1 MTEVRFRFPAWLLA
15 AWTLLAFA
23 WAQVGALP
31 DRSPYNTK
39 VSIKAVEPGI
49 SLEAVI
55 RSAAKGAGVPILIQ
69 GLPDTKVV
77 LDLQGVPFRRF
88 LDFVLKLYAPETS
101 YALLPEGVV
110 LVAQRSALERVFP
123 TPSKEAPPSPPKGE
137 LGGTAAVLLE
147 AAATGEELVRVAK
160 ELGVPTAIWV
170 ASARSVLLQGPA
182 SALERAVS
190 LLRELEAKAGKKQGG
205 MQAEGA
211 EPPPPPPPPPLPSI
225 PSPEPPSPPPPAT
238 AVVPLPE
245 LEGMQG
251 LDRIVAIAGAELV
264 ASAPGGVL
272 VLKGSPEA
280 LKTATESLK
289 ELAQAKASSAK
300 AKEEERATLVL
311 EVPDP
316 SAKDSV
322 LKAAALI
329 FPSAGVELV
338 GKNLVVSGSRSVLER
353 GRPAME
359 RVLGSLAKPSSE
371 GFVVRNYPV
380 FGEGGKDLVRGI
392 QLLWGPEGAE
402 RGYKVDYLE
411 GNRTLVVVAPPE
423 VQNQVVEFLRQA
435 DPPRLADPKVRVR
448 FQLRHLSPSAAK
460 DYLEALGFKG
470 SISLVPE
477 EERFGLWLEGPR
489 SEVAWAKTYLDLLDT
504 SPPQVKLA
512 VRVTQVERSA
522 LNSLDPSVRIALSG
536 ITAAMGSSGITMGYA
551 LPTNIAS
558 LLSLNLQALE
568 GKGLAKTL
576 VSTENL
582 VLSGRSMRLNS
593 GGNLYVLQGGQA
605 GGGGDGEGAQ
615 QGTSLPPIE
624 YGLVLELTPAVS
636 PDKSVTVKVNLQ
648 LGSLPASGPV
658 PNTVDIRKKSVTSE
672 LRLPAGQTGV
682 VGGLIYQE
690 STQDEAGIPILSA
703 IPILGELFKGTRR
716 GSKETVLLVMI
727 TPMQVDLP
735 EMPRLQFLEKPKEE
749 VEFLED
755 PRSPIPM
762 PQGEGAVKG
771 ASLPQWASPLG
782 KALAEQVPP
791 LSGHQAW
798 ARRVGKDALVYLGGG
813 VGTPSYEVVSVLTP
827 EGTELPFQGNYLRFG
842 NGEVAVV
849 AVPGGGAYSR
859 LTLLAHSPT
868 GEMGRLEVEVK

>member
-1 MTEVRFRFPAWLLA
+1 MTEVRFRFSAWLLA
-15 AWTLLAFA
+15 VWTLLAFA
-23 WAQVGALP
+23 WAQVGVLP
-31 DRSPYNTK
+31 DRPPYNAK
-39 VSIKAVEPGI
+39 VGMKTVEPGI

-69 GLPDTKVV
+69 GLPNTKVV

-88 LDFVLKLYAPETS
+88 LDFALKLYAPEAS

-110 LVAQRSALERVFP
+110 LVAERSALERVFP
-123 TPSKEAPPSPPKGE
+123 APSKEAPPSPPKGE

-182 SALERAVS
+182 SALERAVP

-205 MQAEGA
+205 MLAEEF
-211 EPPPPPPPPPLPSI
+211 EPPPPPPPPSI
-225 PSPEPPSPPPPAT
+225 PNPEPPFPPPSTT
-238 AVVPLPE
+238 AVVLLPE
-245 LEGMQG
+245 LEGTQG
-251 LDRIVAIAGAELV
+251 LDRIVTISGAELV
-264 ASAPGGVL
+264 VSAPGGVL

-280 LKTATESLK
+280 LKSATESLK

-300 AKEEERATLVL
+300 AKEEEHATLVL

-371 GFVVRNYPV
+371 GFVVRSYPI

-392 QLLWGPEGAE
+392 QLLWGPEGTE

-411 GNRTLVVVAPPE
+411 ASRTLAVVAPPE
-423 VQNQVVEFLRQA
+423 VQNQVAEFLRQA
-435 DPPRLADPKVRVR
+435 DPPHLADPKVKVR

-460 DYLEALGFKG
+460 EYLEALGVKER
-470 SISLVPE
+470 ISLVPE
-477 EERFGLWLEGPR
+477 EERLGLWLEGPR

-536 ITAAMGSSGITMGYA
+536 ITAAMGSSGIAMGYA

-605 GGGGDGEGAQ
+605 GGNGDGEGAQ

-703 IPILGELFKGTRR
+703 IPILGEFFKGTRQ

-735 EMPRLQFLEKPKEE
+735 EMPRMQFLEKPKEE
-749 VEFLED
+749 VGLLED
-755 PRSPIPM
+755 PRSPISM
-762 PQGEGAVKG
+762 SQGEGAVKG
-771 ASLPQWASPLG
+771 ASLPQRASPPG
-782 KALAEQVPP
+782 KALAEQAPP

-813 VGTPSYEVVSVLTP
+813 VGTPPYEVVSVLTP
-827 EGTELPFQGNYLRFG
+827 EGTELPFQGNYLWFG

-849 AVPGGGAYSR
+849 AVSGGGAYSR
-859 LTLLAHSPT
+859 LTLLAYSPT
-868 GEMGRLEVEVK
+868 GGMGRLEAEVR